1 MGCKWSLSWDF
12 ICSHYRCCWP
22 HIFKEAR
29 REHLSKSHL
38 TLLRMDLAQDTS

>member
-1 MGCKWSLSWDF
+1 MVCKWSLSLDF

-22 HIFKEAR
+22 HIFKEAC
-29 REHLSKSHL
+29 REHLSKSRL